1 MPNLKKTLKGEVATD
16 EETLKKHSF
25 DKSIF
30 QVKPQVVIYPK
41 NGKDICQ
48 LVRFVA
54 KNKKKYKDL
63 SLAPRAAGTDMSGGT
78 LTPSISIDFMK
89 YFNHKPTINK
99 EKHMASVEPGVYYR
113 DFEKETLKDHLLY
126 PPYPSSRE
134 ICAIGGIIN
143 NNAGG
148 EKSLQYGKAEDY
160 VMSMNMV
167 FADGNEYTIKPL
179 NETQLK
185 KKMQQKNFEG
195 QIYKKLYKLI
205 TDNYDLIKQ
214 AKPNVSKNSAGY
226 YLWNVYDKETKTFDL
241 TKLLVGA
248 QGTLGLMTK
257 ADLRLVPVKKHA
269 EMLIVYVKDYS
280 HLAEIVNVILPFGP
294 ESLETYDDYTLDLGL
309 KYFSGFGQKMG
320 SHSNFETWMH
330 FLPEFMMKWF
340 GGLPKLTIQAE
351 FTGDT
356 YEEISKK
363 IKEVEE
369 KLSSYDL
376 KFKWA
381 SNEKAEQ
388 KYWLIRRD
396 SFALLSTRLKDRYSS
411 PFIDD
416 ITVKPEYLPEFLPK
430 FKAILKNIR

>member
-1 MPNLKKTLKGEVATD
+1 
-16 EETLKKHSF
+16 
-25 DKSIF
+25 
-30 QVKPQVVIYPK
+30 
-41 NGKDICQ
+41 
-48 LVRFVA
+48 
-54 KNKKKYKDL
+54 
-63 SLAPRAAGTDMSGGT
+63 
-78 LTPSISIDFMK
+78 
-89 YFNHKPTINK
+89 
-99 EKHMASVEPGVYYR
+99 MASVEPGVYYR

-134 ICAIGGIIN
+134 IYAIGGIIN

-269 EMLIVYVKDYS
+269 EMLIVYV
-280 HLAEIVNVILPFGP
+280 I
-294 ESLETYDDYTLDLGL
+294 SL
-309 KYFSGFGQKMG
+309 
-320 SHSNFETWMH
+320 
-330 FLPEFMMKWF
+330 
-340 GGLPKLTIQAE
+340 
-351 FTGDT
+351 
-356 YEEISKK
+356 
-363 IKEVEE
+363 
-369 KLSSYDL
+369 
-376 KFKWA
+376 
-381 SNEKAEQ
+381 
-388 KYWLIRRD
+388 
-396 SFALLSTRLKDRYSS
+396 
-411 PFIDD
+411 
-416 ITVKPEYLPEFLPK
+416 
-430 FKAILKNIR
+430 